1 MNEELITSPQNPKV
15 KLSWTLTVG
24 QDGSIQ
30 VR

>member
-15 KLSWTLTVG
+15 KRRWTLTVG